1 MRKIIV
7 SNLVSLDG
15 FISGPNGEI
24 DWFISIADKEFEEY
38 SVTQINSID
47 TMLFGRI
54 TYQLME
60 SYWSVATTATDDQRI
75 IDAMNDSSKIVF
87 SKTIDKAEWKNS
99 RLVRENMIEE
109 VSELKKRSGKD
120 IVIYGSGSLVSA
132 LTQAEMIDN
141 YRLYVVPVILGSG
154 KPLFNQVNN
163 RINLELNDTRKFNSG
178 LVLLHYKK
186 KEFA

>member
-24 DWFISIADKEFEEY
+24 DWFISIADKELEEY

-60 SYWSVATTATDDQRI
+60 SY
-75 IDAMNDSSKIVF
+75 K
-87 SKTIDKAEWKNS
+87 
-99 RLVRENMIEE
+99 
-109 VSELKKRSGKD
+109 
-120 IVIYGSGSLVSA
+120 
-132 LTQAEMIDN
+132 
-141 YRLYVVPVILGSG
+141 
-154 KPLFNQVNN
+154 
-163 RINLELNDTRKFNSG
+163 
-178 LVLLHYKK
+178 
-186 KEFA
+186 